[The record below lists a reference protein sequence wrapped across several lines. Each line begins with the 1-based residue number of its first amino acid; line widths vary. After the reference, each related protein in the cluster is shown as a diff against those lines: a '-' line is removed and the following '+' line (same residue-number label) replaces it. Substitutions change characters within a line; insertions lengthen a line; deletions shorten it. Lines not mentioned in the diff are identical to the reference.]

1 MILNTFNW
9 KALDPSIY
17 SALIITFCITIKKHE
32 THVNP
37 IYCQVRE
44 ATSEMPDVWFNL
56 AHIYVEQK
64 QHTNA
69 IQMYKN
75 AMRTFKLT
83 ADPENLTYLA
93 R

>member
-1 MILNTFNW
+1 
-9 KALDPSIY
+9 
-17 SALIITFCITIKKHE
+17 
-32 THVNP
+32 
-37 IYCQVRE
+37 
-44 ATSEMPDVWFNL
+44 MPDVWFNL